1 MQAINPNVITAATLP
16 TKRAAVTV
24 ALIVGFALFTA
35 ATAQIR
41 IPLPGT
47 PVPITGQTLG
57 VLLTGAALGSW
68 AGTASMTLY
77 VLLGALGLPFYAG
90 GASGWEHLTGS
101 TFGYFVGFVVAAW
114 VVGWFAEQRRDRR
127 VRTAI
132 PAFIAGSLIIY
143 AFGVGWLWLT
153 VFDDLWTAIDKGMT
167 PFLVG
172 DAIKA
177 VLAGLLLP
185 GAWWLVDRSKQ

>member
-1 MQAINPNVITAATLP
+1 MQAIQQNVITAAILP
-16 TKRAAVTV
+16 TRRAVVTV
-24 ALIVGFALFTA
+24 ALVVGFALFIA

-57 VLLTGAALGSW
+57 VLLTGAALGSA
-68 AGTASMTLY
+68 AGTTSLLLY
-77 VLLGALGLPFYAG
+77 ISLGAVGLPFYAG
-90 GASGWEHLTGS
+90 GTSGWDSLTGA
-101 TFGYFVGFVVAAW
+101 TFGYFVGFIVAAW
-114 VVGWFAEQRRDRR
+114 VVGWFSEHRRDRV
-127 VRTAI
+127 VRTAV

-153 VFDDLWTAIDKGMT
+153 VFPDLGTSISKGMT

-172 DAIKA
+172 DTIKA

-185 GAWWLVDRSKQ
+185 GTWWLVDRSKA